1 MNPNDNISRCIFTHL
16 LLLVLYVLI
25 LFSQKL
31 LLTDKNW
38 RPRELAQQVERTKL
52 EPGLV
57 LAFSFLYQLF
67 LKWVARLTRFFLKW
81 WAMPTA
87 CWIFAVNNRL
97 LFRTP
102 KHLCLHPSGE
112 TESFLFDPKPAPI
125 SLVS

>member
-67 LKWVARLTRFFLKW
+67 LK
-81 WAMPTA
+81 
-87 CWIFAVNNRL
+87 
-97 LFRTP
+97 
-102 KHLCLHPSGE
+102 
-112 TESFLFDPKPAPI
+112 
-125 SLVS
+125 